1 MNRRVPAAVEAARPR
16 LLTPA
21 FLLVALSAFGA
32 FLSIGVL
39 LPTLPRYAEGPLA
52 TGGIGIG
59 LAVGA
64 SSLTALIFQPLA
76 GRVGDRRGRRVLL
89 LGGTGLM
96 TVTIV
101 TYVVVSTLPVLVGLR
116 LLTGVGEAF
125 FFVGAATVVNDLA
138 PEERRG
144 EAFSYFTLA
153 AYGGLAIGP
162 LLGDVVLAGDRFDA
176 VWLVAAAGSLL
187 AFVIGLTVRETRPV
201 DEGPPASRGFLY
213 RGALLP
219 GLVLLAGLFSF
230 GAFNAFIALHA
241 IEVGLER
248 TGLVFATFSVIVL
261 GVRSVGARIPDRL
274 GARRAAQLALVG
286 LVLGMTIIAAWPSVV
301 GLFVGT
307 VVFAL
312 GQALA
317 FPAIMAFAVG
327 QAPVAE
333 RSAAVGTISAFVD
346 VALAVGAITSGAVVG
361 VAGYRGAFLGAALV
375 AATGFVLL
383 LRLRG

>member
-1 MNRRVPAAVEAARPR
+1 LNRRVAAVEADRPR
-16 LLTPA
+16 LLSPA

-32 FLSIGVL
+32 FLAIGVL

-52 TGGIGIG
+52 ADGVGIG

-64 SSLTALIFQPLA
+64 SSITALVFQPLA

-96 TVTIV
+96 AATIA
-101 TYVVVSTLPVLVGLR
+101 TYVLIDALPLLVAMR
-116 LLTGVGEAF
+116 LLTGIGEAF

-153 AYGGLAIGP
+153 AYGGLALGP
-162 LLGDVVLAGDRFDA
+162 LIGDLALGNGRFDA
-176 VWLVAAAGSLL
+176 VWLVAAAGALV
-187 AFVIGLTVRETRPV
+187 AFLIGLTVRETRPADGAPHSGGLV
-201 DEGPPASRGFLY
+201 Y

-241 IEVGLER
+241 LEVDLER

-261 GVRSVGARIPDRL
+261 GIRSVGARIPDRL
-274 GARRAAQLALVG
+274 GAKRTAQLALVF
-286 LVLGMTIIAAWPSVV
+286 LTLGMMIIAAWPSVA
-301 GLFVGT
+301 GLFAGT
-307 VVFAL
+307 VVFSV

-317 FPAIMAFAVG
+317 FPAVMSLAVAS
-327 QAPVAE
+327 APPGD
-333 RSAAVGTISAFVD
+333 RSSAVGTISAFVD
-346 VALAVGAITSGAVVG
+346 VALAVGAITSGVVVG
-361 VAGYRGAFLGAALV
+361 VAGYRGAFGVAALV
-375 AATGFVLL
+375 AASGLL
-383 LRLRG
+383 LLSRLRG

>member
-96 TVTIV
+96 AVTIV

-201 DEGPPASRGFLY
+201 DQGPSASRGFLY